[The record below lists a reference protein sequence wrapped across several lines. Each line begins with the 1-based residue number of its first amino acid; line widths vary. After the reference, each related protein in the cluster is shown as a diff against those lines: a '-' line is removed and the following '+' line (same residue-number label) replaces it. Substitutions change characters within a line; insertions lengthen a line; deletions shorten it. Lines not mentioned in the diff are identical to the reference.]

1 MTNKDNS
8 PVTIFWFRRDLRWHD
23 NKGLF
28 EALTHSE
35 RVLPIFIF
43 DTDILDDLPQQD
55 ARVQL
60 IHNRL
65 SALNSKVKNIEKG
78 IQCYFGK
85 PEEVLREIT
94 AKYPIEAVYCNE
106 DFEPY
111 GIERDVKIQALLEEQ
126 NIAFQSFKDHVIFQP
141 GEILKKDGTPYT
153 VYTPYKNSWHQKIN
167 NENLV
172 SYPSEVHLHQLVSCQ
187 FTIPSMADM
196 GFSDIELD
204 LPAINT
210 HAAEGYEEQRD
221 FPALNGTT
229 LLSTYLRFGMVSI
242 RKTTNWALKANP
254 TLANELIWREFF
266 IQILWHFPSNTMD
279 SFRTEYNA
287 LRWENNEAL
296 FEAWKNGTTGYP
308 IVDAGMREL
317 NATGYMHNRVRMIT
331 ASFLVKHLLI
341 DYRWGESYF
350 QEKLL
355 DFDLALNNGNWQWV
369 AGVGCDAAPYFR
381 VFNPTIQQ
389 EKFDKNAEYIQ
400 KWVPE
405 YGTAQY
411 PAPVVEHKFARE
423 RALERYGE
431 VRKRA

>member
-1 MTNKDNS
+1 MTNNNT
-8 PVTIFWFRRDLRWHD
+8 PITIFWFRRDLRWHD

-28 EALTHSE
+28 EALTHHD

-43 DTDILDDLPQQD
+43 DTEILEDLPEED

-65 SALNSKVKNIEKG
+65 TALNSKVHHIEKG

-85 PEEVLREIT
+85 PIAIFKELINRYKIDS
-94 AKYPIEAVYCNE
+94 VYCNK

-111 GIERDVKIQALLEEQ
+111 ALERDIQVKELLTQ
-126 NIAFQSFKDHVIFQP
+126 NDISFFQYKDHVIFEP
-141 GEILKKDGTPYT
+141 GELLKKDHTPYT
-153 VYTPYKNSWHQKIN
+153 VYTPYKNAWHEKI
-167 NENLV
+167 LTDDLQH
-172 SYPSEVHLHQLVSCQ
+172 YPSEVHLHHLVSCN
-187 FTIPSMADM
+187 FTIPSMDSM
-196 GFSDIELD
+196 GFRSLEIEL
-204 LPAINT
+204 PSINA
-210 HAAEGYEEQRD
+210 HVVENYQEQRD
-221 FPALNGTT
+221 FPALNSTT

-242 RKTTNWALKANP
+242 RKTTNWALKTNQ

-266 IQILWHFPSNTMD
+266 IQILWHFPKNTSN
-279 SFRTEYNA
+279 SFRMEYNG
-287 LRWENNEAL
+287 LRWENNEDL

-381 VFNPTIQQ
+381 VFNPTLQQ

-405 YGTAQY
+405 YGTEDY
-411 PAPVVEHKFARE
+411 PEPIVEHKFARE

-431 VRKRA
+431 VKKRA